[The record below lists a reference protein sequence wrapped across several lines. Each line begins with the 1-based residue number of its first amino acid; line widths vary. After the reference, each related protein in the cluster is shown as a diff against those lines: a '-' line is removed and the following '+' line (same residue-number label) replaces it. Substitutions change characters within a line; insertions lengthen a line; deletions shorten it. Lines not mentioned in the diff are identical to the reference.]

1 MKTKNL
7 FYVIFVFITGFFTC
21 KADFGKVVDLEEE
34 LGAGTPLQSSTLPL
48 KAYFDEQLDQSN
60 ESSKT
65 RAGDLISRTAIFNQT
80 FLQYVKEDYN
90 KPELTELLSR
100 DGSDIT
106 QFLKITT
113 DLNLDDSIAY
123 VGLRLF
129 HNKIKSCDLILGKV
143 TNSII
148 ENFNAYLGRYFDDT
162 DDNLKTE
169 LEIIRKNLEKIILN
183 QLSEQF
189 SARESFNKSTIVQ
202 QISNDIFAL
211 INQSFSHLQKK
222 FDDHKTKARLRN
234 LILRFIETLLDKTI
248 WDDNSAEEIWP
259 SFIAISNNIINLAST
274 GIIDHF
280 DDLDDL
286 LWSLT
291 HCFCRYFTSFG
302 ISVPTAVYKTIELD
316 LRNNSVSFLEEPEQ
330 DECIKTKKDHIHEA
344 LMKAKFKAYAYEKK
358 GIISQTSW

>member
-7 FYVIFVFITGFFTC
+7 FYVIFVFVTSFFAC
-21 KADFGKVVDLEEE
+21 NANFEKVVDFENE
-34 LGAGTPLQSSTLPL
+34 LSDGTPLQSSTLPL
-48 KAYFDEQLDQSN
+48 KAHFDEQLDQPIG
-60 ESSKT
+60 SSKT
-65 RAGDLISRTAIFNQT
+65 GTGDLISRTAIFNQT

-113 DLNLDDSIAY
+113 DLNLDASIAY

-162 DDNLKTE
+162 DDILKTE

-183 QLSEQF
+183 QLSDQF
-189 SARESFNKSTIVQ
+189 SNQETFNQSTI
-202 QISNDIFAL
+202 IKKFSDDIFAL
-211 INQSFSHLQKK
+211 INQSYSHLQKK
-222 FDDHKTKARLRN
+222 FEDNKTKERLRN

-259 SFIAISNNIINLAST
+259 SFISLSNNILNLAST

-302 ISVPTAVYKTIELD
+302 ISVPTDIYKTIELE

-330 DECIKTKKDHIHEA
+330 DECIKTKKEHIHEA

-358 GIISQTSW
+358 GIISQ